1 MDTSAL
7 LQSVN
12 PNELTLEATALAAW
26 AIGAVSTADE
36 VASFMYQGGRFAP
49 QASLRSP
56 QSADS
61 RPHRKYWGFVKT
73 EMRIFLC
80 TDGKKYR
87 ALWKEISELQKKS
100 TTAIVGVIAAF
111 LGDWAGAPATLL
123 AGFVAVCLYAA
134 IKVGKEAYCEYTSNH
149 PD

>member
-1 MDTSAL
+1 MDASAL

-87 ALWKEISELQKKS
+87 ALWKDISELQKKS
-100 TTAIVGVIAAF
+100 TTAIVGVVAAF

-123 AGFVAVCLYAA
+123 AGFVAVWLYAA
-134 IKVGKEAYCEYTSNH
+134 IKGGKEAYCEYTSNH

>member
-73 EMRIFLC
+73 KMRIFLC

-87 ALWKEISELQKKS
+87 ALWKDISELQKKS

-134 IKVGKEAYCEYTSNH
+134 IKVGKEAYCEYTSNQ

>member
-87 ALWKEISELQKKS
+87 ALWKDISELQKKS